1 MSRKRFDGIREKNR
15 YNLIIHNKIMNKLKR
30 YNIFI
35 ALSSFSKSMIEV
47 FIPLLM
53 YEANISFKMILV
65 FLLIKFLFV
74 ALLIPLSSCIGK
86 KINFKNLI
94 ILSNIIFIIMNFY
107 LSKISFKI
115 SEMLIFTFLYSSYLI
130 FYWIGRHIYA
140 MSIIEE
146 KKTTEFV
153 SSFTIFSLIG
163 ALPGAYAGALILK
176 HFGFTVL
183 NIILLVISIVS
194 VLPLSKIK
202 EKASKEKIEIKSI
215 MKKYPLKNYLFL
227 FLEQFK
233 QINIAL
239 FPLYLYLAISR
250 KFEYIGVVGVI
261 TNISSII
268 YVYLLAKKMDKNKK
282 DYLGIMCLLLSVLWL
297 FKLNIESSKI
307 MIFIIFLEGIF
318 VFGLETIILR
328 NIYSYGKEY
337 KVLSYNLFI
346 EVIKNIF
353 RVVILFIFI
362 IFDFKLKLILY
373 VGLIMLFISSFIKFD
388 DGKYGYKNIVMSDPT
403 TKQ

>member
-1 MSRKRFDGIREKNR
+1 M
-15 YNLIIHNKIMNKLKR
+15 
-30 YNIFI
+30 
-35 ALSSFSKSMIEV
+35 
-47 FIPLLM
+47 
-53 YEANISFKMILV
+53 
-65 FLLIKFLFV
+65 
-74 ALLIPLSSCIGK
+74 
-86 KINFKNLI
+86 
-94 ILSNIIFIIMNFY
+94 
-107 LSKISFKI
+107 
-115 SEMLIFTFLYSSYLI
+115 
-130 FYWIGRHIYA
+130 
-140 MSIIEE
+140 
-146 KKTTEFV
+146 
-153 SSFTIFSLIG
+153 IG